1 MGLAMTL
8 PDDGF
13 DADERELAMWIVG
26 GLVLVAC
33 AAVSVAVAL
42 VY

>member
-1 MGLAMTL
+1 MTL

-13 DADERELAMWIVG
+13 DADERKLAMWIVG
-26 GLVLVAC
+26 GLILVAC
-33 AAVSVAVAL
+33 AVVAIAVAL

>member
-1 MGLAMTL
+1 VKTL

-26 GLVLVAC
+26 GLILVAC
-33 AAVSVAVAL
+33 AVIANRGRARL
-42 VY
+42 L

>member
-1 MGLAMTL
+1 MTL

-13 DADERELAMWIVG
+13 EADERELAMWIVG

-33 AAVSVAVAL
+33 AAVSVVVAL
-42 VY
+42 LY

>member
-1 MGLAMTL
+1 VGLAKTL

-26 GLVLVAC
+26 GLILVAC
-33 AAVSVAVAL
+33 AVVAIAVAL

>member
-1 MGLAMTL
+1 MTL

-13 DADERELAMWIVG
+13 DADERELAMWIAG

-33 AAVSVAVAL
+33 AAASILVAL